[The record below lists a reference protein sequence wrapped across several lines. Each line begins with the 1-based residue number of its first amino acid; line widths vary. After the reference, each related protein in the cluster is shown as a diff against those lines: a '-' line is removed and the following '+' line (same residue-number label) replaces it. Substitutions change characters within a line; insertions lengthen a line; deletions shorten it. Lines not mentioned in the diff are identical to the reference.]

1 MICDKLIKKIIL
13 ILIFSLIS
21 CIIFTSTTY
30 AETEESKKKLLTPD
44 EIISSAD
51 DFLQTGTDNAIDE
64 NALKETSDYIYNTL
78 LVIAVAIAVIV
89 GAYLGI
95 KFMLE
100 SAEDKAKI
108 KEAMIP
114 FIVGCFIIFGA
125 FGIWKIAV
133 EVGTSISGDSS
144 YVEESKDDE
153 SDTVPVRTEC
163 PYCREEL
170 GSNPFY
176 CTNCKRPTGGVF

>member
-1 MICDKLIKKIIL
+1 MIYDKLIKKIIL
-13 ILIFSLIS
+13 VLIFSLIS

-30 AETEESKKKLLTPD
+30 AADKEENKKILTID
-44 EIISSAD
+44 DMMSAAD
-51 DFLQTGTDNAIDE
+51 GFLNTGEENAIDK
-64 NALKETSDYIYNTL
+64 NALRETSNYIYNTL

-108 KEAMIP
+108 KEALIP

-133 EVGTSISGDSS
+133 DVGEGITGDSKGS
-144 YVEESKDDE
+144 STTYTKKADGKL
-153 SDTVPVRTEC
+153 
-163 PYCREEL
+163 YCDACGDVLSTKEQRN
-170 GSNPFY
+170 GKCSCGKNI
-176 CTNCKRPTGGVF
+176 KGI